1 MIEHFLTT
9 EQVANIL
16 QVHPLTILKFI
27 KQGKLKG
34 VKIGRVYRIQES
46 DVREF
51 LEARMTGKTGT
62 KSASHPEK
70 PSEPKETPAPARA
83 PEKSPDSENSTNYY
97 II

>member
-1 MIEHFLTT
+1 MIEKYLTT

-34 VKIGRVYRIQES
+34 VKIGRVYRIQEN
-46 DVREF
+46 DVKQF
-51 LEARMTGKTGT
+51 LDDRKMTHEKKDYT
-62 KSASHPEK
+62 HPETK
-70 PSEPKETPAPARA
+70 VRKEQIIDVEVKTSRK
-83 PEKSPDSENSTNYY
+83 EHKGGEGNYY